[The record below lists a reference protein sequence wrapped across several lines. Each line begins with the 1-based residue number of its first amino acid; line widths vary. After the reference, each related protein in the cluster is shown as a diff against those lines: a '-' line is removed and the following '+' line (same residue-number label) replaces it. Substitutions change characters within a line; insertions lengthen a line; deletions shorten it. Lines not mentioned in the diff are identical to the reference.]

1 MESCD
6 IGVIGLAVMGQ
17 NLALNFERNG
27 YRVAVY
33 NRTAERTRQF
43 LAEHGQQKQLVG
55 CETVAEL
62 VASLKR
68 PRRVLMMVKAG
79 NPVDQV
85 ITELLPLLE
94 PGDILIDGGNSFF
107 KDTERRSQEVEA
119 KGLLYLGMGISGGE
133 EGALKGP
140 SLMPSGHRQAYLA
153 LEEMLQAIAA
163 KVDGEPC
170 VTYLGRGGGG
180 HYVKMVHN
188 GIEYADMQLIAETY
202 DLLQRGFGLKA
213 EQISQTFAA
222 WNQGALNSYL
232 IEITAQIF
240 KVIDPQ
246 SAEPLV
252 EKILDVAEQKG
263 TGKWTAEEALD
274 LGVPIP
280 TLQAAVEARAL
291 STQRTLRLEVARQL
305 GGTMPPGSA
314 SPSPALTDLEQA
326 LYAAKICSYAQ
337 GMALLRQASE
347 TYGYGFDLSEVAR
360 IWRGGC
366 IIRARLL
373 EDIRRAYRA
382 DPALPNLIL
391 APFFRQALVN
401 AQTAWRETL
410 QFGVSRGIPLPAMSA
425 ALAYFDS
432 LRSARLPANLIQAQR
447 DYFGAHTYQ
456 RIDQEGVFHT
466 EWQAEKSY

>member
-1 MESCD
+1 METCD

-17 NLALNFERNG
+17 NLALNLERNG
-27 YRVAVY
+27 YQVAVY
-33 NRTAERTRQF
+33 NRTSERTRQF
-43 LAEHGQQKQLVG
+43 LTERGQEKRLVG
-55 CETVAEL
+55 CETLAEL
-62 VASLKR
+62 AAHLKR

-85 ITELLPLLE
+85 IAELLPYLE

-107 KDTERRSQEVEA
+107 RDTERRLQEVEA

-140 SLMPSGHRQAYLA
+140 SLMPSGHRQAYQV
-153 LEEMLQAIAA
+153 LEGMLQAIAA

-170 VTYLGRGGGG
+170 VTYLGHGGGG

-202 DLLQRGFGLKA
+202 DLLRRGLGLKA

-232 IEITAQIF
+232 IEITAEIF
-240 KVIDPQ
+240 RVVDGL
-246 SAEPLV
+246 SAAPLV
-252 EKILDVAEQKG
+252 EMILDVAEQKG
-263 TGKWTAEEALD
+263 TGKWTSEEALD

-280 TLQAAVEARAL
+280 TLQAAVEARSL
-291 STQRTLRLEVARQL
+291 SAQRSLRLEIAHHL
-305 GGTMPPGSA
+305 GETLPAST
-314 SPSPALTDLEQA
+314 SPSPSLAALEQA

-337 GMALLRQASE
+337 GMALLAQASQ

-373 EDIRRAYRA
+373 EDIRRAYRQ
-382 DPALPNLIL
+382 DPTLLNLIL
-391 APFFRQALVN
+391 SPFFRQALMN
-401 AQTAWRETL
+401 AQVAWRETI
-410 QFGVSRGIPLPAMSA
+410 QFGVGRGIPLPAMSA

-432 LRSARLPANLIQAQR
+432 LRSERLPANLIQAQR
-447 DYFGAHTYQ
+447 DYFGAHTYR
-456 RIDQEGVFHT
+456 RIDQEGSFHT
-466 EWQAEKSY
+466 EWQAEGKTD